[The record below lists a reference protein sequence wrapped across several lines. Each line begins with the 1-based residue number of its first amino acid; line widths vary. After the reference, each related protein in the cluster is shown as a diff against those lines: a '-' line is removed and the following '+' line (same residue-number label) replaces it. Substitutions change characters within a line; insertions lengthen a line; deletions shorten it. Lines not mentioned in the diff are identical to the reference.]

1 MFLNIRINNMPSPS
15 SPSNAECGRSAPPRR
30 RRSHLSQIAPRR
42 RPQSLSP
49 RAYQTRLDLCRVWD
63 FLCQRKRPS
72 EIAQAMGKDP
82 AWVSRAIKK
91 VQSDFSTV
99 YQKPKESRLI
109 EEQLARLESL
119 YARAAATAETTEGAN
134 CIMAI
139 RTAASVLREQF
150 QFLQYTGM
158 IQKNT
163 ENLLRVSP
171 EKLAEKRKRHPFEGL
186 FGTSAQ

>member
-1 MFLNIRINNMPSPS
+1 
-15 SPSNAECGRSAPPRR
+15 
-30 RRSHLSQIAPRR
+30 
-42 RPQSLSP
+42 
-49 RAYQTRLDLCRVWD
+49 
-63 FLCQRKRPS
+63 
-72 EIAQAMGKDP
+72 MGKDP